1 MSTKTKTANKSNML
15 ELAKSD
21 VPALTLPVVPTLDK
35 RAKYEMRRQGETYTV
50 ESGKHKGEVR
60 QYRTT
65 EIKVS
70 SALLRKGGIDA
81 IDKVS
86 REMAIALK
94 ADSKPMIDAIHNDP
108 AWGMQRIATRI
119 ADSGQIALNATY
131 VRMTDKRFYAMLLAN
146 GLTPD
151 QAHEV
156 CAKYGKTAPDA

>member
-1 MSTKTKTANKSNML
+1 MSTKNKTANKSGLL

-35 RAKYEMRRQGETYTV
+35 RAKYEMRRQGESYTV

-70 SALLRKGGIDA
+70 SALLRKGGIDSIEKTA
-81 IDKVS
+81 

-94 ADSKPMIDAIHNDP
+94 ADTKPVIDAINNDP
-108 AWGMQRIATRI
+108 AWGMQRVSTRI
-119 ADSGQIALNATY
+119 ADSGQIAMNATY

-146 GLTPD
+146 GLTPE

-156 CAKYGKTAPDA
+156 CAKYGKSSPKA